1 MLISGLSQAWILRA
15 LETEPL
21 QEAPVGPGG
30 FVWLVSKAI
39 DSRFSDA
46 LIQDMYEGET
56 TYAGKRSVC
65 DKSRFFCFYFDE

>member
-30 FVWLVSKAI
+30 FV
-39 DSRFSDA
+39 
-46 LIQDMYEGET
+46 
-56 TYAGKRSVC
+56 
-65 DKSRFFCFYFDE
+65 